1 MPNIFDENGLQVRAY
16 AETLEFY
23 TAAFQRIYGN
33 DVNLES
39 NSPDGQ
45 MLGIIT
51 QDITDILE
59 LLVAVNASMD
69 PDQAFGVILDQRV
82 ALNGVQR
89 QGGTY
94 TVTNITLVNS
104 KSINLYG
111 LDQEASENA
120 QPVYTIS
127 DSAGNRWF
135 LVTTEL
141 GLTAGSHVLAFRAEL
156 PGAQLTTPNTITTPV
171 TIVLGVTSVNNP
183 STWTTLGEDE
193 ETDARLKIRRA
204 KSVALGSSGY
214 VVALEAALQ
223 NLTGVTS
230 ARVFEND
237 GDSADSDGIPAH
249 SIWAILSGSALPV
262 DIAETIFKYR
272 GAGAGMKGSEQ
283 YIVTKPGGGAATMKW
298 DNVVLQNLFI
308 DIIVGRIDSDIPVDV
323 EAIRESI
330 QTLLEPEVYATM
342 NVTTLGTI
350 VQQIDPNV
358 YFEEAGFTDGIS
370 QDIRTDDFPVSGSFK
385 LVYDGVAT
393 ASIAWNESA
402 SSVQTKLRAIAG
414 LENILV
420 SSTLSGSKVMFLD
433 LSDVASVESLIYMI
447 DNTMQSSFPDEI
459 TVSYD
464 YHFINAITPLSKQN
478 QFLISYDNTIIT
490 QIQLLPATS
499 TVEAAGTLQFSAY
512 GGYGPYTFTFSS
524 NLSGGTIDD
533 ETGEYTA
540 GPTDGVSDTV
550 RVTDAIGNTQIAT
563 VTVV

>member
-1 MPNIFDENGLQVRAY
+1 MPNIFDENGLQVRTY
-16 AETLEFY
+16 EETLAFY
-23 TAAFQRIYGN
+23 AAAFQRIYGA

-51 QDITDILE
+51 QDVVDLQD
-59 LLVAVNASMD
+59 LLVAVNASFD

-111 LDQEASENA
+111 LDQSTE
-120 QPVYTIS
+120 PVYTVS
-127 DSAGNRWF
+127 DNAGNRW
-135 LVTTEL
+135 LLITTEL
-141 GLTAGSHVLAFRAEL
+141 GLSAGSHVLAFRAEN

-183 STWTTLGEDE
+183 STYTTLGEDE
-193 ETDARLKIRRA
+193 ETDVALKVRRA

-223 NLTGVTS
+223 NISGMTS

-237 GDSADSDGIPAH
+237 GDATDADGIPGH
-249 SIWAILSGSALPV
+249 SIWTIVSGSALPV

-272 GAGAGMKGSEQ
+272 GAGAGMKGTEQ
-283 YIVTKPGGGAATMKW
+283 YIITKPGGGAATMKW

-308 DIIVGRIDSDIPVDV
+308 EATINRIDTSIPADV
-323 EAIRESI
+323 EAIREGI
-330 QTLLEPEVYATM
+330 QTLLKPDVYATM

-350 VQQIDPNV
+350 AQQIDSNI
-358 YFEEAGFTDGIS
+358 YFDDAGFSDGT
-370 QDIRTDDFPVSGSFK
+370 QQTIRTDDFPVSGSYK
-385 LVYDGVAT
+385 LVYNGISS
-393 ASIAWNESA
+393 ASIAYNDSA
-402 SSVQTKLRAIAG
+402 ATIETKLRAITG
-414 LENILV
+414 LENIVV
-420 SSTLSGSKVMFLD
+420 SSTLSGSKVIFLD
-433 LSDVASVESLIYMI
+433 LSDVSSIESLIYAI
-447 DNTMQSSFPDEI
+447 DNTMQSSFPAAI
-459 TVSYD
+459 TITYD
-464 YHFINAITPLSKQN
+464 YNFINAITPLSKQN

-499 TVEAAGTLQFSAY
+499 TVASAGTLQFAAY
-512 GGYGPYTFTFSS
+512 GGYGPYTYSFQS
-524 NLSGGTIDD
+524 NLSSGSINAT
-533 ETGEYTA
+533 TGAYTA
-540 GPTDGVSDTV
+540 GATDGVSDV
-550 RVTDAIGNTQIAT
+550 IKVTDAIGNTQTAT
-563 VTVV
+563 VAVV